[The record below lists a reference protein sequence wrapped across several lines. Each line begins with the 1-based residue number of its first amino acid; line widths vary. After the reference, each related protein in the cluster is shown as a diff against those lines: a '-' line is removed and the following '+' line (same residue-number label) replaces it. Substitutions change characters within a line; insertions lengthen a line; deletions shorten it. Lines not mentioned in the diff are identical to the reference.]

1 MDPLTPLDTLCR
13 IILRAREY
21 EAQTATDYDGNET
34 ADTVDDEDEGTLS
47 VLDDTINDSVEEELQ
62 AAFEDL
68 GEDQLAEVIAF
79 CWVGQG
85 TYEAADWDEAM
96 EEAQALVSEGAQGAI
111 AELLDQPMLAS
122 VLESG
127 LAAFDLSCDGIG
139 DAQLAAERIERDP
152 LPRPAQITVK
162 RRGRRCRAVAARS
175 PFASPAMSASRDLGR
190 DLVLDG
196 DVRTPAAA
204 VLRAEQAVQALGEL
218 VANAVEVGRDDAIG
232 DPAAEV
238 HQAVDRRARRLCL
251 WRTRPAP
258 ERTSG
263 SADGGR
269 AWNMVR
275 CAGTWLRSAG

>member
-34 ADTVDDEDEGTLS
+34 ADNVDDEDEGTLS
-47 VLDDTINDSVEEELQ
+47 VLDDTINDSIEEELQ

-85 TYEAADWDEAM
+85 TYEAGDWDEAM
-96 EEAQALVSEGAQGAI
+96 EEAQSLVSEGATGAI

-139 DAQLAAERIERDP
+139 DL
-152 LPRPAQITVK
+152 
-162 RRGRRCRAVAARS
+162 S
-175 PFASPAMSASRDLGR
+175 
-190 DLVLDG
+190 
-196 DVRTPAAA
+196 
-204 VLRAEQAVQALGEL
+204 
-218 VANAVEVGRDDAIG
+218 
-232 DPAAEV
+232 
-238 HQAVDRRARRLCL
+238 
-251 WRTRPAP
+251 
-258 ERTSG
+258 
-263 SADGGR
+263 
-269 AWNMVR
+269 
-275 CAGTWLRSAG
+275 